1 MSRTQ
6 EILLSSKNRELL
18 LTSVYSMMGY
28 EISEEEKERQRY
40 KDVVLDLNDIL
51 HDVNT
56 DFIRVLQ
63 LIQSRSEDL
72 RTVNRQI
79 ALKVFERWEHRNES
93 FFLHERRLEE
103 REQLKRESIVSDP
116 DTAESQQTTR
126 IKRSEVILFQNSKRD
141 EQGSVLDSFHF
152 TAQEKENEK
161 EKEKEKEKEN
171 DDKEED
177 DFFGNSKM
185 NPRAYF
191 TSLSL
196 NPKQ

>member
-28 EISEEEKERQRY
+28 EILEEEKETQRY

-116 DTAESQQTTR
+116 DTESQSQQTTR
-126 IKRSEVILFQNSKRD
+126 IKRNEVILFQNSNSND
-141 EQGSVLDSFHF
+141 DQGSVLDSFHF
-152 TAQEKENEK
+152 TAQER
-161 EKEKEKEKEN
+161 
-171 DDKEED
+171 DKKED
-177 DFFGNSKM
+177 DFFGTFKI

>member
-79 ALKVFERWEHRNES
+79 ALKVFERWEHRTES

-116 DTAESQQTTR
+116 DTAQSQQTTR
-126 IKRSEVILFQNSKRD
+126 IKRNEVILFQNSNRD
-141 EQGSVLDSFHF
+141 EQGILDSFHF
-152 TAQEKENEK
+152 TAQEKEK
-161 EKEKEKEKEN
+161 EKE
-171 DDKEED
+171 DKEED

>member
-28 EISEEEKERQRY
+28 EISEEEKETQRY

-116 DTAESQQTTR
+116 DTESQSQQTTR
-126 IKRSEVILFQNSKRD
+126 IKRNEVILFQNSNSND
-141 EQGSVLDSFHF
+141 DQGSVLDSFHF
-152 TAQEKENEK
+152 TAQEKENNKQE
-161 EKEKEKEKEN
+161 
-171 DDKEED
+171 KEED
-177 DFFGNSKM
+177 DFFGTSRI

>member
-1 MSRTQ
+1 
-6 EILLSSKNRELL
+6 
-18 LTSVYSMMGY
+18 MMGY

-40 KDVVLDLNDIL
+40 KEVVLDLNDVL

-56 DFIRVLQ
+56 DFIKVLQ

-116 DTAESQQTTR
+116 ETESPTR
-126 IKRSEVILFQNSKRD
+126 IKRNEVILFQNSNSND
-141 EQGSVLDSFHF
+141 EQGILDSFHF
-152 TAQEKENEK
+152 TAQAQEK
-161 EKEKEKEKEN
+161 EK
-171 DDKEED
+171 DKEHKEEDD
-177 DFFGNSKM
+177 DFFGNSKI